1 MKSEIKYMFYWLKI
15 IAFSLT
21 GLSLFT
27 GSMEMLSTP
36 VTAGE
41 AIRDNRCQYHI
52 RTQEVFRKIPP
63 QNRGTVFLTSGFDVN
78 NQKYF
83 LQVLKFPNSTSVF
96 CLVKPNS
103 PPQRL
108 NQAQFIQ
115 DKLIEKI
122 EKDSSRKA
130 NYIVTIRGDKNEKI
144 LKALYRLNLTNP
156 NQPKVT
162 PRIVM
167 YK

>member
-1 MKSEIKYMFYWLKI
+1 MFYWLRLI
-15 IAFSLT
+15 YLSLT
-21 GLSLFT
+21 GLSLLT
-27 GSMEMLSTP
+27 GSMAMLSKP

-41 AIRDNRCQYHI
+41 PIIDNNCQYHN

-63 QNRGTVFLTSGFDVN
+63 QNRGTIFLTSGFEVN

-83 LQVLKFPNSTSVF
+83 LQVYKFPNSTGMF

-103 PPQRL
+103 LPL
-108 NQAQFIQ
+108 KLKQAQFIQ
-115 DKLIEKI
+115 DKLIEKV
-122 EKDSSRKA
+122 EKDSSQKA
-130 NYIVTIRGDKNEKI
+130 NYIVTVRGDKNDKI
-144 LKALYRLNLTNP
+144 LRAYYRLNLSNP

-162 PRIVM
+162 PIIIV